1 VKTER
6 VGAWWGD
13 LEVLAAGAD
22 EVAAYLTD
30 LHAVGRRFA
39 TRRSTPRPRTW
50 LDAYAESARFWF
62 LSMEDAALIAALCHS
77 DAEGARNPRAYAKIE
92 QWWRDMTADD
102 AEHRRRS
109 TRLARL
115 LAEALDPPGASP
127 APLDSTRVRALYV
140 QQLRINRLHV
150 GVVERFQ
157 TLPPVSWLPVLGDE
171 DGGWVTM
178 TDAGWA
184 RRAAVAFLAAFLGV
198 DERTIRRHIKKGKR
212 RSD

>member
-1 VKTER
+1 M
-6 VGAWWGD
+6 GAWWED
-13 LEVLAAGAD
+13 LEVLAAGAH

-39 TRRSTPRPRTW
+39 TLRTTPRPRTW
-50 LDAYAESARFWF
+50 LDAYAASARFWF

-77 DAEGARNPRAYAKIE
+77 DAKGAHNPRAYAKIE

-127 APLDSTRVRALYV
+127 APLDSARVRALYV

-157 TLPPVSWLPVLGDE
+157 TLPPVSWIPVLGDE
-171 DGGWVTM
+171 DGGCVTM
-178 TDAGWA
+178 TDAGWV